1 MRRNRQTRLSILDW
15 QAKPRSSGNHVP
27 PAIGRHP
34 AIIHGL
40 AQEAD
45 LQDPG
50 KFAQIWHMLMKGS
63 IVSAREGNRNAARE
77 AKQAAR
83 IVIRNWR
90 TVQQP

>member
-1 MRRNRQTRLSILDW
+1 MHCWRPKRTAQF
-15 QAKPRSSGNHVP
+15 AKRP
-27 PAIGRHP
+27 PFIWPKIR

-45 LQDPG
+45 LQDPW

>member
-1 MRRNRQTRLSILDW
+1 MLEAKANGPVRQAAAVHL
-15 QAKPRSSGNHVP
+15 AKIR
-27 PAIGRHP
+27 

-45 LQDPG
+45 LQDPW